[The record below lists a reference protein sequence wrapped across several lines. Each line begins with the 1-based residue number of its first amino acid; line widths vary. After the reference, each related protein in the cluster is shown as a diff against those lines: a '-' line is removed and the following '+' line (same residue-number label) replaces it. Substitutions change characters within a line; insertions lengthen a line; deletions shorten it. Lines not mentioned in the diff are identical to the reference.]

1 MEYLPPSG
9 PPIRTRRSRD
19 QLERRTARLVGL
31 VGFLMAASLPPIL
44 WHRAIAEIAADF
56 SFDLTYLVTGWLG
69 YFLIAAGLLFFIP
82 VLISIGRDPGS
93 RFYPRSRNAWAGWGV
108 SCYVLGVALA
118 VQVAQI
124 ASGPG
129 GA

>member
-1 MEYLPPSG
+1 M
-9 PPIRTRRSRD
+9 
-19 QLERRTARLVGL
+19 GL
-31 VGFLMAASLPPIL
+31 AGFMLAASLPPVL
-44 WHRAIAEIAADF
+44 WHRAIAGVAADF

-69 YFLIAAGLLFFIP
+69 YFLIAAGLLFFVP
-82 VLISIGRDPGS
+82 VVISIGRDPDS

-129 GA
+129 GF